1 MRRREFV
8 AAGLAAPG
16 VLYGNNR
23 IDRSRVSAIT
33 DEIARSPAEAI
44 AFARQYGLKWLELR
58 NVPGARVTYFTLPEE
73 EIRAAAKEFDQNG
86 IGISFLNTGLLKF
99 RMPGTELARKRE
111 ETPEQ
116 RAKRE
121 AADQRQF
128 DSRLEDLR
136 KAIRAAHI
144 LGTDKIRVFTFFR
157 VVEPEAL
164 FPRIAE
170 ILGEMAAVAER
181 EKVRLLIE
189 NEGACNVVSCKE
201 TAALLKLL
209 PSKAIGINWDPMNG
223 LAQKEPPYPDGYA
236 LLPKK
241 RIGNVQIKGRSLL
254 PGPQWLD
261 WKAIFAALAKDGYQG
276 QVGLETHIFDDRL
289 IEHSH
294 ESMKEILRLVG
305 S

>member
-1 MRRREFV
+1 MRRREFLG
-8 AAGLAAPG
+8 AGLAAPAA
-16 VLYGNNR
+16 LYGKNR

-44 AFARQYGLKWLELR
+44 AFARQYRLKWLELR
-58 NVPGARVTYFTLPEE
+58 GVPGAKKSYTSLSEA
-73 EIRAAAKEFDQNG
+73 EIRAAAKEFDENG
-86 IGISFLNTGLLKF
+86 IRISFLNTGLLKF
-99 RMPGTELARKRE
+99 HMPGTELARKRN

-121 AADQRQF
+121 ASDQRQF
-128 DSRLEDLR
+128 DNRMADLR
-136 KAIRAAHI
+136 QAIRTAHI
-144 LGTDKIRVFTFFR
+144 LGTDKVRVFTFFR

-164 FPRIAE
+164 FPRIGE
-170 ILGEMAAVAER
+170 ILGEMALVAEK
-181 EKVRLLIE
+181 EKIRLLIE
-189 NEGACNVVSCKE
+189 NEGACNAVSCRE
-201 TAALLKLL
+201 TAELLKLL
-209 PSKAIGINWDPMNG
+209 PSRAIGINWDPMNG
-223 LAQKEPPYPDGYA
+223 LAQKETPYPDGYA
-236 LLPKK
+236 LLPKT

-254 PGPQWLD
+254 PGPQLLD

-294 ESMKEILRLVG
+294 ESMKEILRIVE